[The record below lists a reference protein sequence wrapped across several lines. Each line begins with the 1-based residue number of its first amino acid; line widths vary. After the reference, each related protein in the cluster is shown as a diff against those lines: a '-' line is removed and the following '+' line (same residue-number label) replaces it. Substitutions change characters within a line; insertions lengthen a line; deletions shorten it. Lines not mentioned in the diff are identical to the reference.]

1 MQTFFKPIFF
11 ILLLIVV
18 YVTHHAL
25 KDPFVLKGST
35 DEGSIHAIVVDVY
48 DGDTLFVNIE
58 GVPNVFGTRIGIR
71 LAGIDTP
78 EMRGKCH
85 TEKLHAIEARDY
97 LRSLASEGTMVE
109 LKDVSRGKYFRLIA
123 DVYID
128 SVNVSEGLL
137 GRNLAVKYSGKER
150 KHDWCE

>member
-1 MQTFFKPIFF
+1 MQSLLKLFFF
-11 ILLLIVV
+11 ILFLIAI
-18 YVTHHAL
+18 YVTLHL
-25 KDPFVLKGST
+25 LKGYPQ
-35 DEGSIHAIVVDVY
+35 EASIEATVVDVY

-58 GVPNVFGTRIGIR
+58 NLPDVFGARVGIR

-78 EMRGKCH
+78 EMRGKCDA
-85 TEKLHAIEARDY
+85 EKLLAIEARDY
-97 LRSLASEGTMVE
+97 LRSVVTDGGLVE

-137 GRNLAVKYSGKER
+137 GRNLAVEYSGKGR
-150 KHDWCE
+150 KHDWCK